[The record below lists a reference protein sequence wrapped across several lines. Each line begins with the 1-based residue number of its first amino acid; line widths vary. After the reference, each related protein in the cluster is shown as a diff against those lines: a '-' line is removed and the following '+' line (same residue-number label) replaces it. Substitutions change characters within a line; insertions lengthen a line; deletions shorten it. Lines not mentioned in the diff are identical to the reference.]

1 MELLQSMTNRILFVG
16 CRKGFSDAYAVD
28 GYRNTARV
36 KSIVVSID
44 DGRLIEFFTGF
55 TSLLFY
61 ESVFV
66 KIVTGISLENK
77 MKL

>member
-1 MELLQSMTNRILFVG
+1 MTNRILFVG
-16 CRKGFSDAYAVD
+16 CRKGFSDAYTVD

-36 KSIVVSID
+36 KSIAVSID

-66 KIVTGISLENK
+66 KIVTEISLENK